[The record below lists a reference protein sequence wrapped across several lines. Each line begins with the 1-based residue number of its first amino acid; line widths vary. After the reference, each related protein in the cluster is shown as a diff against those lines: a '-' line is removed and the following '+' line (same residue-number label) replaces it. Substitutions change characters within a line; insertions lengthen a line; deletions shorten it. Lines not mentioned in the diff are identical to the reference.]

1 MFKWLLLFA
10 GVGLLYLWI
19 KGKKQAELNT
29 GNSSKPNKNK
39 PEKVAAAPEAMM
51 QCQYC
56 KVHLPK
62 SEAIFFDDRFYCS
75 KEHLQALDSKGWVGD
90 ACWRISPNQNERPE
104 NIQPDLAVIHHISLP
119 PGEFRNQSSSHHIVD
134 FFQNKLDPNGHPY
147 FAEIADQKVS
157 SHFLITRS
165 GELIQFVSTQDKAWH
180 AGKSNF
186 QGREKCNDFSIGIE
200 LEGDG
205 DTPFEAAQYLV
216 LAKLI
221 QKLTSTYPLL
231 QFAGHSD
238 IAPDRKID
246 PGISFDWKKFQK
258 ETATPMEKLPFGV
271 SPR

>member
-10 GVGLLYLWI
+10 GAGLLYLWI
-19 KGKKQAELNT
+19 KGKKQAELNA
-29 GNSSKPNKNK
+29 GNASKPNKNK
-39 PEKVAAAPEAMM
+39 PERASTAPEVMV

-56 KVHLPK
+56 KVHLPR
-62 SEAIFFDDRFYCS
+62 SESSTCDERFYCS
-75 KEHLQALDSKGWVGD
+75 TEHLQALDSQGWLGD
-90 ACWRISPNQNERPE
+90 AQWRISPNQDVRPE
-104 NIQPDLAVIHHISLP
+104 NVQPDLVVIHHISLP
-119 PGEFRNQSSSHHIVD
+119 PGEFRNQSSSQHIVD
-134 FFQNKLDPNGHPY
+134 FFQNKLDPNRHPY

-165 GELIQFVSTQDKAWH
+165 GELIQFVSTQNKAWH

-186 QGREKCNDFSIGIE
+186 LGRERCNDFSIGIE

-221 QKLTSTYPLL
+221 KKLMSTYPLL

-238 IAPDRKID
+238 IAPDRKTD

-258 ETATPMEKLPFGV
+258 ETAISTEKLPFGL
-271 SPR
+271 SSR